1 VTLARASSALVW
13 AIWLLILLLE
23 LATPPAVV
31 LGILYVVP
39 LLLGASQRTPTQ
51 AWRFLLICCTSTLLN
66 LLVPLPLHHNIASV
80 LIDRLLVCLGLV
92 VTTALVVRNQKL
104 ERQRIAIEVALGQAN
119 LRGDVIA
126 TLAHD
131 IKTPVLG
138 TLASLS
144 LLEGSAA
151 VEAIRNSQ
159 QRCLRLIDD
168 LLQVFRAEQ
177 EGLQIDLQ
185 PCDLLAIAQEALRT
199 VEPIAAQRQI
209 ILVLR
214 QERCC
219 GMKLLADPSLLQ
231 RLIENLLLNAVHHN
245 LRGQRV
251 WLQLSRQEGEW
262 WIDLRQLAGVQ
273 EVWVA
278 EDGEL
283 GLELLGSKPVDLVL
297 LDLVLPG
304 LGGLATCRRIT
315 VNTALPVLILTSQ
328 EDSGWVRQIWDAG
341 ARGYLHKERALAQV
355 ELALASLM
363 VGASWWDQKASATLQ
378 RSGSLQAV
386 AASNQSERLNDLTQ
400 REREVLA

>member
-1 VTLARASSALVW
+1 MRLARPSSALVW

-23 LATPPAVV
+23 LATQPEYV
-31 LGILYVVP
+31 LGSLYEVP

-66 LLVPLPLHHNIASV
+66 LLVPVHHIVATV

-92 VTTALVVRNQKL
+92 VTTILVVRNQQL

-144 LLEGSAA
+144 LLEGGAA
-151 VEAIRNSQ
+151 VEAIRSSQ
-159 QRCLRLIDD
+159 QRVLRLIDD

-177 EGLQIDLQ
+177 DGLQINLQ

-199 VEPIAAQRQI
+199 VEPIAAQRHI
-209 ILVLR
+209 SLVLR

-251 WLQLSRQEGEW
+251 WLQLNRQEGEW
-262 WIDLRQLAGVQ
+262 WIDVRDGGQGFPPDQLPRLFQRFAQSGNGTPGAG
-273 EVWVA
+273 
-278 EDGEL
+278 L
-283 GLELLGSKPVDLVL
+283 GLYLCRLITEAHGGIITASNT
-297 LDLVLPG
+297 PG
-304 LGGLATCRRIT
+304 G
-315 VNTALPVLILTSQ
+315 
-328 EDSGWVRQIWDAG
+328 G
-341 ARGYLHKERALAQV
+341 ARVLVQLP
-355 ELALASLM
+355 
-363 VGASWWDQKASATLQ
+363 
-378 RSGSLQAV
+378 
-386 AASNQSERLNDLTQ
+386 Q
-400 REREVLA
+400 REP

>member
-119 LRGDVIA
+119 LRCDVIA

-159 QRCLRLIDD
+159 QRCR
-168 LLQVFRAEQ
+168 
-177 EGLQIDLQ
+177 
-185 PCDLLAIAQEALRT
+185 
-199 VEPIAAQRQI
+199 
-209 ILVLR
+209 
-214 QERCC
+214 
-219 GMKLLADPSLLQ
+219 GMDRWS
-231 RLIENLLLNAVHHN
+231 
-245 LRGQRV
+245 
-251 WLQLSRQEGEW
+251 
-262 WIDLRQLAGVQ
+262 
-273 EVWVA
+273 
-278 EDGEL
+278 
-283 GLELLGSKPVDLVL
+283 
-297 LDLVLPG
+297 
-304 LGGLATCRRIT
+304 
-315 VNTALPVLILTSQ
+315 
-328 EDSGWVRQIWDAG
+328 
-341 ARGYLHKERALAQV
+341 
-355 ELALASLM
+355 
-363 VGASWWDQKASATLQ
+363 
-378 RSGSLQAV
+378 
-386 AASNQSERLNDLTQ
+386 
-400 REREVLA
+400 

>member
-1 VTLARASSALVW
+1 MTLARASSALVW

-31 LGILYVVP
+31 LGILYVAP

-92 VTTALVVRNQKL
+92 VTTALLVRNQEL
-104 ERQRIAIEVALGQAN
+104 EHQRIAIEVELGQAN

-151 VEAIRNSQ
+151 VEAIRSSQ

-177 EGLQIDLQ
+177 DGLQIDLQ

-209 ILVLR
+209 SLVLR

-262 WIDLRQLAGVQ
+262 WIDVRDAGEGFAPEQLPRLFQRFAQSGNGSAGT
-273 EVWVA
+273 
-278 EDGEL
+278 GL
-283 GLELLGSKPVDLVL
+283 GLYLCRLITEAHGGIIKASNT
-297 LDLVLPG
+297 PG
-304 LGGLATCRRIT
+304 G
-315 VNTALPVLILTSQ
+315 
-328 EDSGWVRQIWDAG
+328 G
-341 ARGYLHKERALAQV
+341 ARVLV
-355 ELALASLM
+355 ELP
-363 VGASWWDQKASATLQ
+363 Q
-378 RSGSLQAV
+378 RVPS
-386 AASNQSERLNDLTQ
+386 R
-400 REREVLA
+400 